1 MTDIDH
7 DVLCDYARARSTVAP
22 GEPVTLIQIGRER
35 TTLMSGRDDTARDA
49 IALNI
54 GFLKTAKEF
63 FQHSPP
69 TPRELEEA
77 IAAIEDELARAQTAI
92 ADDSNLVTTD
102 NVVLEIA
109 RIAGVAAASEPI
121 LSIEAV
127 EQLYQ
132 RFAAIASGAPTT
144 REEAESYA
152 AYAATILILRE
163 AMHHLRYSAIV
174 VMT

>member
-1 MTDIDH
+1 MTDID
-7 DVLCDYARARSTVAP
+7 DDILRDYARARSTVAP
-22 GEPVTLIQIGRER
+22 GEPVTLIEIERRRTILVWGR
-35 TTLMSGRDDTARDA
+35 GDAAYDA
-49 IALNI
+49 IELGI
-54 GFLKTAKEF
+54 GFLKTAEEF
-63 FQHSPP
+63 FQHSQP
-69 TPRELEEA
+69 TSRELEEA
-77 IAAIEDELARAQTAI
+77 IAAIEDELARARAVI
-92 ADDSNLVTTD
+92 ADDSKLVTTD

-109 RIAGVAAASEPI
+109 RIAGIAAASEPI

-132 RFAAIASGAPTT
+132 RFAAIASSAPAT
-144 REEAESYA
+144 REETEFYA

>member
-1 MTDIDH
+1 MTDTDDDI
-7 DVLCDYARARSTVAP
+7 LRDYARARSSAAP
-22 GEPVTLIQIGRER
+22 GEPVTLIEIGRWR
-35 TTLMSGRDDTARDA
+35 TILVWGRGDTAHDA
-49 IALNI
+49 IELRI
-54 GFLKTAKEF
+54 GFLKTAEEF
-63 FQHSPP
+63 FRHYPP

-77 IAAIEDELARAQTAI
+77 IAAIEDELARARKAV
-92 ADDSNLVTTD
+92 AGDSKLVTTD

-121 LSIEAV
+121 LNIEAV

-163 AMHHLRYSAIV
+163 CMHHLRYASIMV
-174 VMT
+174 RV